1 MQNIKL
7 EEVSVETLTP
17 YERNSRIHTQEQIDQ
32 IKNSINEWGFT
43 IPILID
49 EQNTIL
55 AGHARYESAKQLGM
69 DKVPCIQA
77 KGWNEQQK
85 KAYII
90 ADNKLA
96 ENSQWDLGVFY
107 QELKLLDREGF
118 DLNLTGIDDNLD
130 LNYNPMLTPEYTQSM
145 ITDNDIQNTQ
155 NQFDSR
161 FEEIRSSN
169 NNEGVEVVCPKCAHE
184 FRFSGV

>member
-1 MQNIKL
+1 MENMKFDEYSLSLLI
-7 EEVSVETLTP
+7 P
-17 YERNSRIHTQEQIDQ
+17 YERNSRIHTQDQIDQ
-32 IKNSINEWGFT
+32 IKRSIEEWGFT
-43 IPILID
+43 IPILVD
-49 EQNTIL
+49 EEGVIL

-77 KGWNEQQK
+77 KGWTDAQK

-96 ENSQWDLGVFY
+96 ENSQWDLGLFY
-107 QELKLLDREGF
+107 QELKFLDKEGF
-118 DLNLTGIDDNLD
+118 NLNLTGIDDNLD
-130 LNYNPMLTPEYTQSM
+130 LNYNPMLTPEYTSSM
-145 ITDNDIQNTQ
+145 VTDNDIANTQ

-161 FEEIRSSN
+161 FEEIRSN
-169 NNEGVEVVCPKCAHE
+169 NDNEGVEVVCPKCAHE